1 MANLLKIT
9 NGQRI
14 DRAAIPSV
22 DLDQFLQTLI
32 DFVNEGGSVVQF
44 FAYKASDQASD
55 QAGDKKGESN
65 RLLAVLRRDD
75 LFVIETEVGD
85 AFPSLTRA
93 SSKKFHMFER
103 EIAEQYGIRPSG
115 HPWLKPVRYH
125 ANYSG
130 QPDIFGNDYAIDI
143 PGNYEYFQV
152 EGETIHEVAV
162 GPVHAGIIEPGHF
175 RFQCAGEEVLHL
187 EIQLGYQH
195 RGIEKMLTEV
205 PQKRLPIICEGIAG
219 DTSIGHNL
227 CCCQAIEALAGLK
240 VEKGASVVRV
250 IALELERIAN
260 HIGDLGALSGDVAFN
275 PPAAYFGRIRGE
287 FLNLLQVLSGN
298 RFGKGLLRP
307 GGIAHVMGSEQRQL
321 IRQKLNEVTPEI
333 RNVCDLLFSA
343 HTVQA
348 RFEDTGTVSSEVAR
362 ELGLVGDAG
371 RACGIAYD
379 ARIAFPSE
387 RYADLPG
394 NINATTNGDVNSRA
408 CVRREEIM
416 HSISLIE
423 TMLGLHE
430 HPYQAVRMQSR
441 ELAPSSL
448 VVTINEGWRG
458 EVSHCILTDEAGRIQ
473 RYKIKDPSFHNW
485 TGLALSLRNQEI
497 SDFPLCN
504 KSFNLSYC
512 GFDL

>member
-1 MANLLKIT
+1 MGNLLKIQ
-9 NGQRI
+9 NGERVKRV
-14 DRAAIPSV
+14 DIPAV
-22 DLDQFLQTLI
+22 DLDGFTQSLM
-32 DFVNEGGSVVQF
+32 DFINEDGSIVQF
-44 FAYKASDQASD
+44 FAYRD
-55 QAGDKKGESN
+55 GDRNK
-65 RLLAVLRRDD
+65 LLAVLRNDD
-75 LFVIETEVGD
+75 LYVIGTEVED

-93 SSKKFHMFER
+93 TSKKFHMFER
-103 EIAEQYGIRPSG
+103 EIAEQYGIRPVG

-125 ANYSG
+125 ANCQG
-130 QPDIFGNDYAIDI
+130 LPDIFGNDYTADI
-143 PGNYEYFQV
+143 PGNYEYFRV
-152 EGETIHEVAV
+152 EGESIHEVAV

-195 RGIEKMLTEV
+195 RGVEKMLTEV
-205 PQKRLPIICEGIAG
+205 PLKRLPIICEGIAG

-227 CCCQAIEALAGLK
+227 CCCQAIEALAGLQ
-240 VEKGASVVRV
+240 VDKGAGIVRV

-275 PPAAYFGRIRGE
+275 PPAAYFGRMRGE

-307 GGIAHVMGSEQRQL
+307 GGIAYVMGIEQRQL
-321 IRQKLNEVTPEI
+321 IAQKLSEVTPEI
-333 RNVCDLLFSA
+333 KNVCDLLFSA

-348 RFEDTGTVSSEVAR
+348 RFEHTGTVTLEVAK
-362 ELGLVGDAG
+362 ELGLVGYAG
-371 RACGIAYD
+371 RACGIGYD
-379 ARIAFPSE
+379 ARVAFPTE
-387 RYADLPG
+387 LYADLPG
-394 NINATTNGDVNSRA
+394 NTNAVTNGDVNSRA
-408 CVRREEIM
+408 MVRREEVI
-416 HSISLIE
+416 HSLFLIE
-423 TMLGLHE
+423 TMLRQHE
-430 HPYQAVRMQSR
+430 ETRQIVQMQQHG
-441 ELAPSSL
+441 LAPDAF

-458 EVSHCILTDEAGRIQ
+458 EVSHCVLTDHQGGIQ

-485 TGLALSLRNQEI
+485 TGLAISLRNQEI